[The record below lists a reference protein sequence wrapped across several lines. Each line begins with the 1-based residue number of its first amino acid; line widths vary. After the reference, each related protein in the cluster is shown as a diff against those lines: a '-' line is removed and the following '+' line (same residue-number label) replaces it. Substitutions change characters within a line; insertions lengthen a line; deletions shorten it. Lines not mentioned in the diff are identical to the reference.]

1 MISSVAAVKKKILQG
16 DSHRHFLFCFG
27 VKIFISRADIAIFL
41 NQVLCTIFSSEIY
54 VDTKIEKRCPCCRR
68 IFTFLLTVII
78 SRLVKFLGENTI
90 NIHMPYYMKYLLQGW
105 VVERNETNWQM
116 EWH

>member
-54 VDTKIEKRCPCCRR
+54 VDTKIEKKGVPA
-68 IFTFLLTVII
+68 VAEY
-78 SRLVKFLGENTI
+78 SRLC
-90 NIHMPYYMKYLLQGW
+90 
-105 VVERNETNWQM
+105 
-116 EWH
+116 